1 MHVTTKAYFMKP
13 DDLNGGKD
21 LWQVFDNEWVI
32 NRFDP
37 RGIPWGLSRPIKWL
51 LVPVDA

>member
-1 MHVTTKAYFMKP
+1 MKWHAHLEEKGESRNTYYKVRVTTKAYFVKP

-37 RGIPWGLSRPIKWL
+37 
-51 LVPVDA
+51 